1 MTAGSGMPEDSAADR
16 LAGLLF
22 DSEVDACELGES
34 AADAGVSMD
43 ERQIRRV
50 ADLHLVHS
58 LMLQVS
64 SCDQTVRERRIDRV
78 LKCIRH
84 ESGVSSE
91 RQRAVPHRPHSMFGT
106 LVRYGVAAM
115 LVISATILLT
125 QMPSS
130 NAMAAMDKIIT
141 AMDRAGDRTYRIIV
155 RDSRVGRRE
164 RRNDRYSDVREPQRN
179 RATLD
184 GAMLY
189 LRGND
194 KFVLYRPT
202 PSGNTVVNGCDGQTR
217 WLIRPKRPVLVSS
230 GPQAFRIPMPE
241 ELAELLTLDF
251 RATLVQIRD
260 NYAVK
265 YLDDGTVDHGE
276 DLPWMYLSA
285 RKQNRNFKGPKN
297 IRIWADTE
305 SGVLQRIEFVEI
317 RLQGHAELKKLII
330 ELVGENA
337 LPENW
342 FTHESHHPSGVEIE
356 FLGDNA
362 SGQAP

>member
-1 MTAGSGMPEDSAADR
+1 MTAGSAKPEDMAADR

-22 DSEVDACELGES
+22 DSEVDACELSES
-34 AADAGVSMD
+34 AADAGASMD

-64 SCDQTVRERRIDRV
+64 SCDHTARERLIDRV
-78 LKCIRH
+78 LQCIQH
-84 ESGVSSE
+84 ESGMSSE
-91 RQRAVPHRPHSMFGT
+91 GQSTVSYRPHSMFGT
-106 LVRYGVAAM
+106 LFRYGVAAT
-115 LVISATILLT
+115 LIISVTIVLT

-130 NAMAAMDKIIT
+130 NAMAAMDKMIT
-141 AMDRAGDRTYRIIV
+141 AMDRADDRAYRILV
-155 RDSRVGRRE
+155 KDSGTGRGDP
-164 RRNDRYSDVREPQRN
+164 RNDRYPDLREPQRN

-184 GAMLY
+184 GAVLY

-202 PSGNTVVNGCDGQTR
+202 PSGSTVINGCDGQTR
-217 WLIRPKRPVLVSS
+217 WLVRPKRPVLVSS
-230 GPQAFRIPMPE
+230 APQAFRIPMPE

-276 DLPWMYLSA
+276 DLPWMYLNA

-297 IRIWADTE
+297 IRIWADAA
-305 SGVLQRIEFVEI
+305 SGVLQRIEFVEV
-317 RLQGHAELKKLII
+317 RLQGHREFKKLII
-330 ELVGENA
+330 ELVGQNA

-342 FTHESHHPSGVEIE
+342 FTHESHHTSGVEIE
-356 FLGDNA
+356 FLGDSA